1 MTLSSVRGSTAI
13 PDTDLFG
20 IISGFDMMQF
30 RGAANGAK
38 TDGAQLGR
46 MKRVSCQLGVDDV
59 QLRAQPQQYTSMIAS
74 TIMMTRPGILH
85 SLKTLAYIYNIVTI
99 SEFTVH
105 DFGELY

>member
-59 QLRAQPQQYTSMIAS
+59 QLRAQPQQYTSILNHHDDPAWYFAL
-74 TIMMTRPGILH
+74 TKNVGI
-85 SLKTLAYIYNIVTI
+85 YI
-99 SEFTVH
+99 
-105 DFGELY
+105 